1 MNWKFYLVNFVV
13 LKRYYRP
20 PSTWC
25 MGFYCSVSQKFIY
38 LSLFFFNDLF
48 RVIVVALRLSGWR
61 EQELL
66 CNSGVWVSC
75 CSGFPRGRAWSLG
88 HTGFDS
94 FGSWAPEHPVIVVHG
109 LSYSEACRIFL
120 VPGIKRV
127 SHSLQSGFLT
137 LDHRESPFY
146 SSFKQYEPFL
156 LLLFRTVPWFLIIF
170 GNN

>member
-25 MGFYCSVSQKFIY
+25 MGFYCSVSQKF
-38 LSLFFFNDLF
+38 LSLSLLFFFNDLF

-94 FGSWAPEHPVIVVHG
+94 FGCRAPEHPVIVVHG
-109 LSYSEACRIFL
+109 LSYSEVCGIFL

-137 LDHRESPFY
+137 TWSPG
-146 SSFKQYEPFL
+146 KP
-156 LLLFRTVPWFLIIF
+156 LLFLFQTIWTIFVVVQNCSLILDYF
-170 GNN
+170 W